1 MFKTDKFLVVRI
13 MFAAADSAG
22 GSQNGDAQIAAKQN
36 LQEKIQ
42 AAKTGPETRRELPP
56 AVFNGA
62 GQVPVEIPKDTCI
75 KRVDLEAIIGFTV
88 TYGGG
93 SPVLSPQGFLGRIC
107 PVISIVLNGSRY
119 VKTINPF
126 MYRVISAMAFGGFGR
141 RAYRTGASQLASTR
155 EPTTEWLAGTIAY
168 PSSTQDVII
177 NESLSIYFENMF
189 AYGRGADITQLYTK
203 GASSAWMYFNFVA
216 IDAVLND
223 GNGATVAY
231 SNIDVRIIPTIVEN
245 RAGTPSNNAF
255 DLVETMSDNQ
265 ITGQVSNRAIDLNTG
280 NKLLGLGIMVQNGD
294 TAKSLSDTAITKL
307 NLKVNGSQDL
317 ALVNFKNLRNDN
329 KNRYGVSDDQYAS
342 SVSAGRGVAWLNLM
356 KDGDVLSGIST
367 LRDDGVS
374 QLQLYIDSAASTGVD
389 PATYTNPLN
398 VKVMQQQLIPVPVS
412 Q

>member
-1 MFKTDKFLVVRI
+1 MFKQNKFLRI
-13 MFAAADSAG
+13 CFAQDSGAP
-22 GSQNGDAQIAAKQN
+22 NGEAQVAAKQE
-36 LQEKIQ
+36 LVTKIQ

-56 AVFNGA
+56 AVYNGA

-75 KRVDLEAIIGFTV
+75 KRIDLEAIIGYIA
-88 TYGGG
+88 TYTG

-126 MYRVISAMAFGGFGR
+126 MYRCISAMAFGGFAR
-141 RAYRTGASQLASTR
+141 RAYQTGAGILATTR
-155 EPTTEWLAGTIAY
+155 EPTTEWLAGTLAY
-168 PSSTQDVII
+168 PATTQGTVI

-223 GNGATVAY
+223 GNVSVPVYTSV
-231 SNIDVRIIPTIVEN
+231 DVRIIPTIIEN

-265 ITGQVSNRAIDLNTG
+265 ITGQVSNRSIDLNTG
-280 NKLLGLGIMVQNGD
+280 NKLLGIGIMVQNGD

-342 SVSAGRGVAWLNLM
+342 GVSAGKGVAWLNLM

-389 PATYTNPLN
+389 AATYTNPLN

>member
-1 MFKTDKFLVVRI
+1 MKNFNKFLPARI
-13 MFAAADSAG
+13 FFAAE
-22 GSQNGDAQIAAKQN
+22 GSSSGEAQVAAKQT

-42 AAKTGPETRRELPP
+42 ASKTGPETRRELPP
-56 AVFNGA
+56 AVYNGA

-75 KRVDLEAIIGFTV
+75 KRIDLEAIIGYTV
-88 TYGGG
+88 TYGAG

-107 PVISIVLNGSRY
+107 PVISVVLNGSRY

-141 RAYRTGASQLASTR
+141 RAYQNGNGILATTR

-168 PSSTQDVII
+168 PTTTQSAVI

-203 GASSAWMYFNFVA
+203 GASSAWMYFNFVD
-216 IDAVLND
+216 ISAVLND

-231 SNIDVRIIPTIVEN
+231 SAVDVRIIPTIIEN

-265 ITGQVSNRAIDLNTG
+265 ITGQVSNRSIDLNTG

-329 KNRYGVSDDQYAS
+329 KNRYGVSDDQYS
-342 SVSAGRGVAWLNLM
+342 SGVSAGKGVAWLNLM

-389 PATYTNPLN
+389 AATYTNPLN